1 MALRF
6 STGLRNATIGIIGMA
21 GALANGV
28 IEIYTGAQPASAND
42 PVTGTLLGTVT
53 TNGAAFTP
61 GSATNG
67 LTFAAAANGAVSKSA
82 SNWQFAGLANGTAG
96 WFRFKANAV
105 DAGALSTTHVRLDGS
120 IATSGGDMTI
130 GNINVTVGA
139 PNTVDQF
146 VLTYPAQ

>member
-6 STGLRNATIGIIGMA
+6 STALRNATIGTVGMA
-21 GALANGV
+21 DALSTGV

-42 PVTGTLLGTVT
+42 PVSGTLLGTVT
-53 TNGAAFTP
+53 LNGAAFTP

-67 LTFAAAANGAVSKSA
+67 LTFAAAADGAVSKSA
-82 SNWQFAGLANGTAG
+82 TNWQFTGLATGSAG
-96 WFRFKANAV
+96 WFRFKGNAV
-105 DAGALSTTHVRLDGS
+105 DAGGSSTSAIRLDGS

>member
-6 STGLRNATIGIIGMA
+6 STALRNATIGTVGMA
-21 GALANGV
+21 GALSTGV
-28 IEIYTGAQPASAND
+28 IEIYTGAQPATAND

-53 TNGAAFTP
+53 LNGAAFTP

-67 LTFAAAANGAVSKSA
+67 LTFATAANGAVSKSA
-82 SNWQFAGLANGTAG
+82 TNWQFTGLATGSAG
-96 WFRFKANAV
+96 WFRFKGNAV
-105 DAGALSTTHVRLDGS
+105 DAGGSSTTAVRLDGS

-130 GNINVTVGA
+130 GNINVTTGA

>member
-6 STGLRNATIGIIGMA
+6 STALRNATIGTVGMA
-21 GALANGV
+21 GALSTGV
-28 IEIYTGAQPASAND
+28 IEIYTGAQPATAND
-42 PVTGTLLGTVT
+42 PVSGTLLGTVT

-67 LTFAAAANGAVSKSA
+67 LTFATAADGAVAKEA
-82 SNWQFAGLANGTAG
+82 SNWQFTGLATGSAG
-96 WFRFKANAV
+96 WFRFKGNAV
-105 DAGALSTTHVRLDGS
+105 DAGGSSTTAIRLDGS

>member
-1 MALRF
+1 MGLRF
-6 STGLRNATIGIIGMA
+6 STALRNAVIGTVGMA
-21 GALANGV
+21 GALSTGI
-28 IEIYTGAQPASAND
+28 IEIYTGAQPASADD
-42 PVTGTLLGTVT
+42 PVAGTLLGRVT
-53 TNGAAFTP
+53 LNGAAFTP
-61 GSATNG
+61 GTATNG
-67 LTFAAAANGAVSKSA
+67 LTFAAAANGAVAKSA
-82 SNWQFAGLANGTAG
+82 TNWQFTGLANGSAG

-130 GNINVTVGA
+130 GNINVTTGA

>member
-6 STGLRNATIGIIGMA
+6 STALRNATIGTVGMA
-21 GALANGV
+21 GALSTGV
-28 IEIYTGAQPASAND
+28 IEIYTGAQPATAND
-42 PVTGTLLGTVT
+42 PVSGTLLGTVT

-67 LTFAAAANGAVSKSA
+67 LTFATAADGAVAKAA
-82 SNWQFAGLANGTAG
+82 SNWQFTGLATGSAG
-96 WFRFKANAV
+96 WFRFKGNAV
-105 DAGALSTTHVRLDGS
+105 DAGSSSTTHVRLDGS

>member
-6 STGLRNATIGIIGMA
+6 STALRNATIGTVGMA
-21 GALANGV
+21 GALADGV
-28 IEIYTGAQPASAND
+28 IEIYTGAQPATAND
-42 PVTGTLLGTVT
+42 PVSGTLLGTVT
-53 TNGAAFTP
+53 LNGAAFTP

-82 SNWQFAGLANGTAG
+82 TAWQFTGLATGSAG
-96 WFRFKANAV
+96 WFRFKGNAV
-105 DAGALSTTHVRLDGS
+105 DAGGSDPTAVRLDGS

>member
-6 STGLRNATIGIIGMA
+6 STGLRNATIGTIGMA
-21 GALANGV
+21 GALAGGV
-28 IEIYTGAQPASAND
+28 IEIYTGAQPATADD
-42 PVTGTLLGTVT
+42 PVAGTLLGVVT

-61 GSATNG
+61 GSPTNG
-67 LTFAAAANGAVSKSA
+67 LTFASAASGSVSKSS
-82 SNWQFAGLANGTAG
+82 SNWQFTGLANGTAG
-96 WFRFKANAV
+96 WFRFKGNAV
-105 DAGALSTTHVRLDGS
+105 DAGASSTTAVRLDGS

-130 GNINVTVGA
+130 GNINVTTGA

>member
-6 STGLRNATIGIIGMA
+6 STALRNATIGTTGMA
-21 GALANGV
+21 GALSTGV

-53 TNGAAFTP
+53 SNGGAFTP

-67 LTFAAAANGAVSKSA
+67 LLFGTAASGSVAKAATA
-82 SNWQFAGLANGTAG
+82 WQFTGLANGTAG
-96 WFRFKANAV
+96 WFRFKGNAV

-130 GNINVTVGA
+130 GNISVTTGA

>member
-53 TNGAAFTP
+53 TNGAVFTP
-61 GSATNG
+61 GSPTNG
-67 LTFAAAANGAVSKSA
+67 LTFAAAANGAVAKSA
-82 SNWQFAGLANGTAG
+82 SNWQFSGLANGTAG

>member
-6 STGLRNATIGIIGMA
+6 STALRNASIGTVGTA
-21 GALANGV
+21 GALSTGV
-28 IEIYTGAQPASAND
+28 IEIYTGAQPATAND

-53 TNGAAFTP
+53 LNGAAFTP

-82 SNWQFAGLANGTAG
+82 TAWQFTGLANGTAG
-96 WFRFKANAV
+96 WFRFKGNAS
-105 DAGALSTTHVRLDGS
+105 DAGGTSTTAIRLDGS

-130 GNINVTVGA
+130 GNLSITVGA
-139 PNTVDQF
+139 PNTIDQF
-146 VLTYPAQ
+146 TLTYPAQ

>member
-6 STGLRNATIGIIGMA
+6 STALRNATIGTVGMA
-21 GALANGV
+21 GALSTGV

-42 PVTGTLLGTVT
+42 PVSGTLLGTVT
-53 TNGAAFTP
+53 LNGAAFTP

-67 LTFAAAANGAVSKSA
+67 LTFAAAADGAVSKSA
-82 SNWQFAGLANGTAG
+82 TNWQFTGLATGSAG
-96 WFRFKANAV
+96 WFRFKGNAV
-105 DAGALSTTHVRLDGS
+105 DAGGSSTSAIRLDGS

>member
-6 STGLRNATIGIIGMA
+6 STALRNATIGTVGMA
-21 GALANGV
+21 GALSTGV

-53 TNGAAFTP
+53 LNGAAFTP

-67 LTFAAAANGAVSKSA
+67 LTFAAAADGAVAKSA
-82 SNWQFAGLANGTAG
+82 TNWQFTGLANGSAG
-96 WFRFKANAV
+96 WFRFKGNAV
-105 DAGALSTTHVRLDGS
+105 DAGGSSTTLVRLDGS

-130 GNINVTVGA
+130 GNINVTTGA

>member
-6 STGLRNATIGIIGMA
+6 STALRNATIGTVGMA
-21 GALANGV
+21 GALSTGV
-28 IEIYTGAQPASAND
+28 IEIYTGAQPATAND

-53 TNGAAFTP
+53 LNGAAFTP

-67 LTFAAAANGAVSKSA
+67 LTFAAAADGAVSKSA
-82 SNWQFAGLANGTAG
+82 TNWQFSGLANGSAG
-96 WFRFKANAV
+96 WFRFKGNAV
-105 DAGALSTTHVRLDGS
+105 DAGGSSTTAVRLDGS

-130 GNINVTVGA
+130 GNINVTTGA